1 MKSIQKTGKKSKLKG
16 EKNQTQAK
24 MAKPCWCRPKTRSEI
39 KRIWADSIKVTKEG
53 VLDFH
58 FMPLDFLKCSVQ
70 FWYQKCFLTG
80 NNSKVNGNKSNK
92 TNKRIPELQQ
102 GPILKKNLIGLVH

>member
-1 MKSIQKTGKKSKLKG
+1 
-16 EKNQTQAK
+16 

-53 VLDFH
+53 VLDFR
-58 FMPLDFLKCSVQ
+58 FMPLDFLKYYVQ
-70 FWYQKCFLTG
+70 FWYQKRLLTG

-92 TNKRIPELQQ
+92 NNKRIPELQQ
-102 GPILKKNLIGLVH
+102 GPILKKN